1 MDVQKFFE
9 AIAAIIAA
17 REGVTVKVKSIKKAA
32 GVSEEPAAMSKTHLE
47 QIQV

>member
-1 MDVQKFFE
+1 MDVKKFYE

-17 REGVTVKVKSIKKAA
+17 REGVTIKVKSIKKTA
-32 GVSEEPAAMSKTHLE
+32 GKPRTGGNAKRHLE